1 MSRSQRPARL
11 IIAFAAALL
20 LAYGVVWSQV
30 SSIDVGRSDFTA
42 FYVGGTLLREGHT
55 GDLYN
60 EAVQQPLH
68 SALIAPDREGNL
80 PFVNTP
86 VAAALVLP
94 ATLLP
99 LPVAYRLWG
108 ILELTILLLA
118 IVLAVRTVEW
128 PPGTPRVWKVAA
140 GAAALASMG
149 TWTTLI
155 QAQWT
160 PILALGIVLA
170 YRAWKGGH
178 QATGAALLVIAA
190 GIAKPHL
197 AIGLLAFL
205 LGWRRRRII
214 LGAIAGAGG
223 LALASLALVGPSG
236 IDGFMKILA
245 GSTTRWVLANM
256 LSFIGVVGS
265 LFGNGP
271 AAHLIGLLVTL
282 LACAAAVW
290 LGALVRRD
298 PGRLDVALAGAA
310 VLSLLASPHAY
321 SDDLV
326 MLAPVMV
333 IGVAAAARTHGA
345 ERAPDVDLTGDP
357 GIRRLGIDHGGGVR
371 GLCRCGD
378 VSARAARRL
387 GACRSSRAGVYGR
400 VAIAAAGGRDKSA
413 GHTARRCAD
422 PHVAPT
428 PRDCRLCLHNSWSW
442 RSGRSPRCAHRWRR
456 SRN

>member
-1 MSRSQRPARL
+1 MRSWISNRSHCDGLITRRGFPPAADRLPKVSRSQRPARL

-20 LAYGVVWSQV
+20 LAYAVVWSQV

-42 FYVGGTLLREGHT
+42 FYVGGTLLRQGHT

-94 ATLLP
+94 ATFLP
-99 LPVAYRLWG
+99 LSVAYRLWG
-108 ILELTILLLA
+108 ALEVAVLLLA
-118 IVLAVRTVEW
+118 IVLAVRWVDW

-178 QATGAALLVIAA
+178 QATGAALLVVSA

-197 AIGLLAFL
+197 ALGLLVFL

-236 IDGFMKILA
+236 IDGFIKILA

-265 LFGNGP
+265 LFGNGA
-271 AAHLIGLLVTL
+271 AAHLVGLLATL
-282 LACAAAVW
+282 VACAAALW
-290 LGALVRRD
+290 LGTLVRRN
-298 PGRLDVALAGAA
+298 PIRLDIALVGAA
-310 VLSLLASPHAY
+310 VLSLIASPHAY

-333 IGVAAAARTHGA
+333 IGVAAAARLMGPNAPLTVSSPVSLAFGA
-345 ERAPDVDLTGDP
+345 WGLITLAAFADFADAAKFPP
-357 GIRRLGIDHGGGVR
+357 GQLAGWALVATAV
-371 GLCRCGD
+371 LACT
-378 VSARAARRL
+378 AAWRSQQPV
-387 GACRSSRAGVYGR
+387 GATTPR
-400 VAIAAAGGRDKSA
+400 VAPLAG
-413 GHTARRCAD
+413 ARTR
-422 PHVAPT
+422 T
-428 PRDCRLCLHNSWSW
+428 
-442 RSGRSPRCAHRWRR
+442 
-456 SRN
+456 

>member
-20 LAYGVVWSQV
+20 LAYAVVWSQV

-42 FYVGGTLLREGHT
+42 FYVGGTLLRQGHT

-94 ATLLP
+94 ATFLP

-108 ILELTILLLA
+108 ALEVAVLLLA
-118 IVLAVRTVEW
+118 IVLAVRWVDW

-178 QATGAALLVIAA
+178 QATGAALLVVSA

-197 AIGLLAFL
+197 ALGLLAFL

-236 IDGFMKILA
+236 IDGFIKILA

-265 LFGNGP
+265 LFGNGAGGSPDRP
-271 AAHLIGLLVTL
+271 A
-282 LACAAAVW
+282 
-290 LGALVRRD
+290 RD
-298 PGRLDVALAGAA
+298 PARVRSRRMAG
-310 VLSLLASPHAY
+310 
-321 SDDLV
+321 D
-326 MLAPVMV
+326 
-333 IGVAAAARTHGA
+333 
-345 ERAPDVDLTGDP
+345 TGP
-357 GIRRLGIDHGGGVR
+357 PRSEPPRRR
-371 GLCRCGD
+371 
-378 VSARAARRL
+378 
-387 GACRSSRAGVYGR
+387 
-400 VAIAAAGGRDKSA
+400 AGGRRGAVPD
-413 GHTARRCAD
+413 RI
-422 PHVAPT
+422 
-428 PRDCRLCLHNSWSW
+428 
-442 RSGRSPRCAHRWRR
+442 SPRVLG
-456 SRN
+456 